1 MKILGVA
8 VLALTVSLVGCAV
21 KPAMNIPLLSA
32 TYKDNTLTV
41 PDQQFAET
49 ENSKSIVVGSS
60 FYAQVN
66 SCRIIQR
73 YQVRTNQDFVSTMN
87 LMKNRAYM
95 MGAKW
100 ITVVHHS
107 EIDRTESAYLAE
119 PDTVIL
125 RDGTDLGSS
134 RYLTKL
140 VADLFD
146 CPCSVNTCSGR

>member
-1 MKILGVA
+1 MRISGIAAITLV
-8 VLALTVSLVGCAV
+8 VTLAGCAV
-21 KPAMNIPLLSA
+21 KPAMHVPLLSA

-49 ENSKSIVVGSS
+49 EQSKSVVVGSA
-60 FYAQVN
+60 FYAQIN

-87 LMKNRAYM
+87 LMKNRAHM

-140 VADLFD
+140 AADLYD
-146 CPCSVNTCSGR
+146 CPCNVNSCSGR

>member
-1 MKILGVA
+1 MRISGITAIIL
-8 VLALTVSLVGCAV
+8 LALLAGCAI
-21 KPAMNIPLLSA
+21 KPAMNVPLLSA

-49 ENSKSIVVGSS
+49 EQSKSVVVGSA
-60 FYAQVN
+60 FYAQIN

-87 LMKNRAYM
+87 LMKNRAHM

-119 PDTVIL
+119 PDTLIL

-140 VADLFD
+140 AADLYD
-146 CPCSVNTCSGR
+146 CPCNVNSCSGR